1 MNNLMKQAQ
10 AAVKSEKV
18 VDQTKDTGGF
28 DYEPPAAGPA
38 MARLVSYVELG
49 KRKQKPYQGKEKPDC
64 YEARLVFELFGKKY
78 AKEVEVGGTTKTV
91 FPTIAIKIQIK
102 SGDRANFTKLLKAM
116 TYGRSGIT
124 HMALMLGEAFL
135 VKVVHNVVGEG
146 KDQKTY
152 ANLKD
157 DGGWTISAPVKA
169 DPVTGESEPLPV
181 PQPTKPLQLLLWDS
195 PTFEQWDS
203 IFIDGER
210 TVKDD
215 KGVETTKSNNWLQ
228 DDIKDNASDFEGSAL
243 HIMLLSG
250 AGMELDGG
258 QAKSE
263 AAEAVSEEAVQ
274 SPQED
279 DKPSE
284 EAPVVDDDPLAD
296 LDL

>member
-1 MNNLMKQAQ
+1 
-10 AAVKSEKV
+10 
-18 VDQTKDTGGF
+18 
-28 DYEPPAAGPA
+28 
-38 MARLVSYVELG
+38 
-49 KRKQKPYQGKEKPDC
+49 
-64 YEARLVFELFGKKY
+64 
-78 AKEVEVGGTTKTV
+78 
-91 FPTIAIKIQIK
+91 
-102 SGDRANFTKLLKAM
+102 M

-157 DGGWTISAPVKA
+157 DSGWTISAPVKA

-195 PTFEQWDS
+195 PTYEQWES

-210 TVKDD
+210 TTKDD

-228 DDIKDNASDFEGSAL
+228 NDIKDNASDFEGSAL

-250 AGMELDGG
+250 ATGMDLDGG
-258 QAKSE
+258 KAKSE
-263 AAEAVSEEAVQ
+263 AAEAVSEDEVQ

-279 DKPSE
+279 EKPAE
-284 EAPVVDDDPLAD
+284 EAPVADDDPLAD